1 MKNSEKANKRLDHFG
16 FTSRLLFGA
25 AAICVF
31 TLISGAIAFADD
43 SSHRPIALH

>member
-1 MKNSEKANKRLDHFG
+1 MKNNEKANQWLDHCG

-31 TLISGAIAFADD
+31 TLISVATASADN
-43 SSHRPIALH
+43 

>member
-1 MKNSEKANKRLDHFG
+1 MKNSEKANKRLDYCG

-31 TLISGAIAFADD
+31 TLISAATASDTF
-43 SSHRPIALH
+43 